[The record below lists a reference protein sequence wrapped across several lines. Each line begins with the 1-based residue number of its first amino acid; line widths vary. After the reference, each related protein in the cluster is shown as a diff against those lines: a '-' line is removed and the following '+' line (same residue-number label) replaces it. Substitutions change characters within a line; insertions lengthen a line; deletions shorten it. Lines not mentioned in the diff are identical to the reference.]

1 MRILYKAAEEQIHQ
15 MNYKLQQQLANSRA
29 FPTSPPHA
37 NINITLMT
45 ENMSSLKERHQGQP
59 IRPIL
64 HRFKS
69 SNTIP

>member
-15 MNYKLQQQLANSRA
+15 MNYKLQKQLANSRA

-37 NINITLMT
+37 NINVTLMT
-45 ENMSSLKERHQGQP
+45 ENMSSLKERHQSQP